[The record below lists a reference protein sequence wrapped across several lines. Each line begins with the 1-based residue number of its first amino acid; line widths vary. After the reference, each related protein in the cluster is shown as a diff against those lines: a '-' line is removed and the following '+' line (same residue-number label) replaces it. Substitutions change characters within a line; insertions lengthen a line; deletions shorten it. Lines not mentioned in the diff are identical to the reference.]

1 MFKSL
6 RWKLTVSFV
15 WLSAIVCLLLGLLSL
30 FIFSTTLNVALDQEL
45 RALSSEIA
53 RDITLTSPEVRL
65 SLWEDIVQKTPSTF
79 PATIQIFDMSG
90 DLVEQHGTKHKVH
103 LQSANTGVQKG
114 AVLGSQ
120 TIGGRHLR
128 IITSPLT
135 NKDRLIG
142 YLQVILP
149 TTYQE
154 HAVQHFAMTLLVVAP
169 VLLFALG
176 IAGYIFAGKA
186 VEPIEQNYA
195 LLRRFMADAG
205 HELTTP
211 ISIIQA
217 NAESLE
223 QELGENV
230 ALSKT
235 LFAKLQ
241 TIGHTT
247 ERMSNL
253 VRDLTLL
260 AKTEGAS
267 VLLRMEKLQLNN
279 LIATVK
285 QEFDQLFADKNI
297 TFNAG
302 AIESCQIVGNA
313 ESLERATTNL
323 LQNALRYTDSGGT
336 VTISLKCQGKQALLS
351 VQDTGI
357 GIKPEEIEQIFERF
371 YRIEQSR
378 SRAKGGSG
386 LGLSIVKAVAQVHG
400 GNVVVASEPGKG
412 TTFTI
417 TLPVQA

>member
-6 RWKLTVSFV
+6 RWKLTLSFV

-30 FIFSTTLNVALDQEL
+30 FIFTTTLNVALDQEL
-45 RALSSEIA
+45 RALSAEIA

-65 SLWEDIVQKTPSTF
+65 SLWEDIIQKKPSTF
-79 PATIQIFDMSG
+79 PATIQIFDISG
-90 DLVEQHGTKHKVH
+90 DLLEQHGTKHKVH
-103 LQSANTGVQKG
+103 LQSIASNVGKG
-114 AVLGSQ
+114 AVLGEE
-120 TIGGRHLR
+120 TVAGKHLR

-135 NKDRLIG
+135 NKDQTIG
-142 YLQVILP
+142 YLQVMLP

-154 HAVQHFAMTLLVVAP
+154 HATQHFAMTLLVVAP
-169 VLLFALG
+169 LLLLGLG

-186 VEPIEQNYA
+186 VQPIEQNYA

-223 QELGENV
+223 QELGENLS
-230 ALSKT
+230 LSKT

-267 VLLRMEKLQLNN
+267 VLLRMETLQLNN
-279 LIATVK
+279 LVSSVK
-285 QEFDQLFADKNI
+285 QEFDQLFVDKNI
-297 TFNAG
+297 KLVAG
-302 AIESCQIVGNA
+302 QIDHCQIVGNA
-313 ESLERATTNL
+313 ESLGRATANL
-323 LQNALRYTDSGGT
+323 LQNALRYTDAGGT
-336 VTISLKCQGKQALLS
+336 VTISLKNQGKQILLC

-357 GIKPEEIEQIFERF
+357 GIKPEEVDQIFERF
-371 YRIEQSR
+371 YRVEQSR
-378 SRAKGGSG
+378 SRAQGGSG

-400 GNVVVASEPGKG
+400 GNVLVASEFGKG
-412 TTFTI
+412 TTFSI
-417 TLPVQA
+417 CLPAQS